1 MSIHRIEKQQILHE
15 PLSEDALKLVRA
27 IYNTY
32 KEDVDELY
40 LEIKISSLLHL
51 LKIVNTH
58 DDNIKNYIINLFE
71 ELNEP
76 ICVKNFKF
84 YNAVYPMK
92 FIKFCTYKVQDEI
105 VEIELNEE
113 YIYAIEEYMIDPYL
127 KG

>member
-84 YNAVYPMK
+84 YNDVYPMK